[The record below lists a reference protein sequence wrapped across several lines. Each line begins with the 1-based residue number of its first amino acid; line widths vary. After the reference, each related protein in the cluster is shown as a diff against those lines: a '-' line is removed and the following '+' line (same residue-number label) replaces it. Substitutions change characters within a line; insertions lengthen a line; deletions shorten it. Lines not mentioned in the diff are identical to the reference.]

1 MLILAT
7 FTTLPLA
14 GSTEAPSGFLVAS
27 LTVAGEIQTDDPWTT
42 GDVSHNEWAKPMY
55 YIWLDDNG
63 NPDDGPYGNGQG
75 PVSTIVNLDTGRV
88 GLKYIGEDGVWSTGD
103 DVQYWP
109 IYETSTGSKTWINE
123 SGIEASIHGGGST
136 FTIAFPLD
144 IINNPDSL
152 DIGFMASPWT
162 SSALDNS
169 PTWISI
175 ADARTSG
182 AYHLTDPQGDTNAWP
197 DLTPDNT
204 SNFDIL
210 MVDIE
215 IIMEFEEWNLQLD
228 QTQFLGYSGE
238 HVVVTG
244 TLFNQTGFPL
254 GSKIL
259 NVYDGVHGIETT
271 VTTDSQGRFSYD
283 TIPWEAGDYQITFLH
298 GTTVIGYV
306 DLIIRDEVYVLNLE
320 PTDVWIDMGE
330 TFVVDGILLD
340 PWENPVPGER
350 IEIYDMMA
358 NVHDMR
364 DTDGSGRFTY
374 SNTPLQMG
382 SYMLSFEHDSG
393 IRNTVLVDV
402 GNTAII
408 SLFKELSIRNVDN
421 VPVIV
426 VVTYEGP
433 MTQEQAESGE
443 SEIVP
448 IVVEDEFGSDLRV
461 IESGY
466 ELTYAEVTDFQP
478 SLVDTTLPEPWQWED
493 DPQSGDSVALESCP
507 VQIGV
512 GEVCID
518 STGTASVNAGQGIQG
533 GVWFNTEDFGITLG
547 VGGNIPYILKGGGAI
562 SFGTNGIFLVGSA
575 GPSLAHGTYSIEVIG
590 VGEDE
595 ESMKYVVESPVEVFL
610 TDPLGRSIGVDPET
624 RQWVNEIPGA
634 TYTGAASDK
643 QIIYI
648 PADSLVD
655 GNYSF
660 DLLGTGDGEYH
671 VYAETREGQMI
682 DGNATKVILHSEEYT
697 STIQDGGTVKMSLDV
712 NSDTGS
718 FDLTVV
724 STSGGDEFPSWIWIV
739 VALIVVAAAVGVA
752 YFYMGRKRA

>member
-7 FTTLPLA
+7 LTTLPFA
-14 GSTEAPSGFLVAS
+14 TSTEPPSGILVAS
-27 LTVAGEIQTDDPWTT
+27 VTVAGEIQTDDPWTT
-42 GDVSHNEWAKPMY
+42 GDISHNEWAKPMY

-75 PVSTIVNLDTGRV
+75 PVSTIVNLDTGRL
-88 GLKYIGEDGVWSTGD
+88 GLKYIGEDGIWSTGD

-123 SGIEASIHGGGST
+123 SGIEASVHSGGST
-136 FTIAFPLD
+136 LTIAFPLD

-175 ADARTSG
+175 ADAKANGLYSM
-182 AYHLTDPQGDTNAWP
+182 TDPQGDTSAWP

-204 SNFDIL
+204 TNFDIL
-210 MVDIE
+210 DIQIE
-215 IIMEFEEWNLQLD
+215 IIMGFEEWNLQLD
-228 QTQFLGYSGE
+228 QTMFQGYSGE

-254 GSKIL
+254 ASKIL
-259 NVYDGVHGIETT
+259 NVHDGVHGIDTT
-271 VTTDSQGRFSYD
+271 VTTDLEGRFSYD
-283 TIPWEAGDYQITFLH
+283 TIPWEAGDYHITFLH
-298 GTTVIGYV
+298 GTTVIGHV
-306 DLIIRDEVYVLNLE
+306 ELSIRDEAYALELE
-320 PTDVWIDMGE
+320 PTDIWVDVGQ
-330 TFVVDGILLD
+330 TVVVDGILLD

-350 IEIYDMMA
+350 IEIYDTMED
-358 NVHDMR
+358 VHEMR

-374 SNTPLQMG
+374 SSTPHQMG

-402 GNTAII
+402 GNMAII
-408 SLFKELSIRNVDN
+408 SLFDHLSMLNVDD
-421 VPVIV
+421 VPVIIEM
-426 VVTYEGP
+426 TYEGP
-433 MTQEQAESGE
+433 MTEEQAEQGE
-443 SEIVP
+443 SVEVP
-448 IVVEDEFGSDLRV
+448 IVVQDEFGSDLTY

-466 ELTYAEVTDFQP
+466 ELTYVEVTDFQP
-478 SLVDTTLPEPWQWED
+478 WVIDTTLPEPWQEGSD
-493 DPQSGDSVALESCP
+493 TSDSIAIESCP
-507 VQIGV
+507 VQVGV

-518 STGTASVNAGQGIQG
+518 TTGTMAISAGQGIQG

-547 VGGNIPYILKGGGAI
+547 VGGNVPYILKGGGAI

-655 GNYSF
+655 GNYTF

-671 VYAETREGQMI
+671 VYAETRKGEMI
-682 DGNATKVILHSEEYT
+682 DGNATKVILDSEEYT
-697 STIQDGGTVKMSLDV
+697 STIQDGEVVKLATNYDSE
-712 NSDTGS
+712 TGS
-718 FDLTVV
+718 FTMTVV
-724 STSGGDEFPSWIWIV
+724 ETTDGGGESFPWIWIV
-739 VALIVVAAAVGVA
+739 VGLIAVVAAVGVA
-752 YFYMGRKRA
+752 YFFMGRKRA